1 MDVDYLHP
9 GQILAPQG
17 RRACISSRHY
27 AWAGKG
33 KTWEAFEFCHF
44 RDQER
49 PLDCRYRI
57 IYGQE

>member
-9 GQILAPQG
+9 GQILPLKVGGHASQVAIMLGQVKVRLG
-17 RRACISSRHY
+17 RHLSSAISVIK
-27 AWAGKG
+27 KG
-33 KTWEAFEFCHF
+33 
-44 RDQER
+44 